1 MSMPDPE
8 VEILAQRVAAVLG
21 NHEAPDP
28 PRLVTANELARI
40 LRVSRDFV
48 YSHADRLGVIRLGP
62 GPKARLRFLLDESL
76 VGRLAAMQP
85 VRQDP
90 PAVMPRMRAPV
101 PAERLLPVSGQKG
114 PVDWR
119 AAGRDGDGHG

>member
-1 MSMPDPE
+1 MTDPE
-8 VEILAQRVAAVLG
+8 IEILAQRVAAVLE
-21 NHEAPDP
+21 NREAIES
-28 PRLVTANELARI
+28 PRFVTASELARI

-48 YSHADRLGVIRLGP
+48 YSHADRLGVIRLGT

-76 VGRLAAMQP
+76 IDRLAALQP

-90 PAVMPRMRAPV
+90 LAVMPRMRAPV
-101 PAERLLPVSGQKG
+101 PAERLLPVSGKKG
-114 PVDWR
+114 PVDWC